1 MLLTSAS
8 SITNP
13 CTSTPPESDGS
24 GRDDSLP
31 NPSDRLRLELAAS
44 LPGWGSGREEEE
56 LELDELDVLF
66 EIGEDALSC
75 DSLSC
80 AGATPCIYSSK
91 ARFPQVWWQQ
101 VTPCIS
107 TDWR

>member
-44 LPGWGSGREEEE
+44 FPGWGWRREDGELDLEELELVE
-56 LELDELDVLF
+56 LELDELEVLF

-75 DSLSC
+75 DALS
-80 AGATPCIYSSK
+80 
-91 ARFPQVWWQQ
+91 
-101 VTPCIS
+101 
-107 TDWR
+107 